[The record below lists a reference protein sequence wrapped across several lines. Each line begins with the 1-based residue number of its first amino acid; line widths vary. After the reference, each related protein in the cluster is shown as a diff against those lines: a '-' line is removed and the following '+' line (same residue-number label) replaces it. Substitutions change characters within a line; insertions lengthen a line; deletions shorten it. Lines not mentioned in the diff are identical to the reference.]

1 MTSISKNV
9 YINTLADTV
18 HEYNNT
24 DHSTIIRHNNQRH
37 ILTLLIFNDKDPKL
51 KVGDHVR
58 ISK

>member
-24 DHSTIIRHNNQRH
+24 DHSTIKMKPVDIKPTTY
-37 ILTLLIFNDKDPKL
+37 IDFTDL
-51 KVGDHVR
+51 
-58 ISK
+58 